1 MSVIDNASVSRT
13 YVGNA
18 LYVTQWHS
26 LSREEQAKYYEK
38 ARQERQLHMQLYP
51 GWSARDNYGYGS
63 KKKKRK
69 KDRSPAELGG
79 TRTGNVAGWGT
90 STLLYTR
97 FTHTVPPPP
106 RQGPAPPWHRSPRH
120 PLTSDVASVQV
131 PINTAC

>member
-1 MSVIDNASVSRT
+1 MSTVFERWAEYVTTLWFRERNPIPNKNLVMDVQFSWTSTIDPDLTSQRASNISISCR
-13 YVGNA
+13 N
-18 LYVTQWHS
+18 LTQWHS

-79 TRTGNVAGWGT
+79 I
-90 STLLYTR
+90 
-97 FTHTVPPPP
+97 
-106 RQGPAPPWHRSPRH
+106 GP
-120 PLTSDVASVQV
+120 
-131 PINTAC
+131 